1 MTNDAARISSAG
13 STLSHTRRRQR
24 CDVDAPREYSSDD
37 ITRRSATTTSL
48 SASREF
54 LTQPF
59 KDDVLLDATRS
70 AIERSRAALRQ
81 NSQTADGRVKQRI
94 GQAAYPDS
102 FTLIDLR
109 PIRPL
114 VFGARH
120 KALDADL
127 VRVIHGFD
135 SLLVLSGSNPSQHL

>member
-1 MTNDAARISSAG
+1 VCSAAIRLGHRQSACPV
-13 STLSHTRRRQR
+13 R
-24 CDVDAPREYSSDD
+24 
-37 ITRRSATTTSL
+37 
-48 SASREF
+48 F
-54 LTQPF
+54 
-59 KDDVLLDATRS
+59 
-70 AIERSRAALRQ
+70 
-81 NSQTADGRVKQRI
+81 ADGRVKQRI

-135 SLLVLSGSNPSQHL
+135 SLLVLSGSNPSQNL

>member
-1 MTNDAARISSAG
+1 MS
-13 STLSHTRRRQR
+13 
-24 CDVDAPREYSSDD
+24 P
-37 ITRRSATTTSL
+37 
-48 SASREF
+48 
-54 LTQPF
+54 P
-59 KDDVLLDATRS
+59 
-70 AIERSRAALRQ
+70 
-81 NSQTADGRVKQRI
+81 
-94 GQAAYPDS
+94 PDS

-135 SLLVLSGSNPSQHL
+135 SLLVLSGSNPSQNL

>member
-1 MTNDAARISSAG
+1 VRRGAARQR
-13 STLSHTRRRQR
+13 TERLHRR
-24 CDVDAPREYSSDD
+24 A
-37 ITRRSATTTSL
+37 
-48 SASREF
+48 
-54 LTQPF
+54 
-59 KDDVLLDATRS
+59 
-70 AIERSRAALRQ
+70 
-81 NSQTADGRVKQRI
+81 
-94 GQAAYPDS
+94 AAYPDS

-135 SLLVLSGSNPSQHL
+135 SLLVLSGSNPSQNL

>member
-1 MTNDAARISSAG
+1 VLGVQCRDPLGHRQSACPV
-13 STLSHTRRRQR
+13 R
-24 CDVDAPREYSSDD
+24 
-37 ITRRSATTTSL
+37 
-48 SASREF
+48 F
-54 LTQPF
+54 
-59 KDDVLLDATRS
+59 
-70 AIERSRAALRQ
+70 
-81 NSQTADGRVKQRI
+81 ADGRVKQRT
-94 GQAAYPDS
+94 GPGCVSDP

-135 SLLVLSGSNPSQHL
+135 SLLVLSGSNPFTQNL

>member
-1 MTNDAARISSAG
+1 MPGQVR
-13 STLSHTRRRQR
+13 
-24 CDVDAPREYSSDD
+24 
-37 ITRRSATTTSL
+37 
-48 SASREF
+48 
-54 LTQPF
+54 
-59 KDDVLLDATRS
+59 
-70 AIERSRAALRQ
+70 
-81 NSQTADGRVKQRI
+81 DGRVKQRI

-120 KALDADL
+120 KSLDADL

-135 SLLVLSGSNPSQHL
+135 SLLVLSGSNPSQNL

>member
-1 MTNDAARISSAG
+1 VCSAAI
-13 STLSHTRRRQR
+13 
-24 CDVDAPREYSSDD
+24 
-37 ITRRSATTTSL
+37 RSAT
-48 SASREF
+48 ASRR
-54 LTQPF
+54 
-59 KDDVLLDATRS
+59 ARS
-70 AIERSRAALRQ
+70 V
-81 NSQTADGRVKQRI
+81 ADGRVKQRI

-135 SLLVLSGSNPSQHL
+135 SLLVLSGSNPSQNL

>member
-1 MTNDAARISSAG
+1 MCSAAI
-13 STLSHTRRRQR
+13 
-24 CDVDAPREYSSDD
+24 
-37 ITRRSATTTSL
+37 RSAT
-48 SASREF
+48 ASRR
-54 LTQPF
+54 
-59 KDDVLLDATRS
+59 ARS
-70 AIERSRAALRQ
+70 GSR
-81 NSQTADGRVKQRI
+81 DGRVKQRI

-135 SLLVLSGSNPSQHL
+135 SLSVLSGSNPSQNL

>member
-1 MTNDAARISSAG
+1 
-13 STLSHTRRRQR
+13 L
-24 CDVDAPREYSSDD
+24 
-37 ITRRSATTTSL
+37 
-48 SASREF
+48 
-54 LTQPF
+54 
-59 KDDVLLDATRS
+59 
-70 AIERSRAALRQ
+70 
-81 NSQTADGRVKQRI
+81 
-94 GQAAYPDS
+94 

-135 SLLVLSGSNPSQHL
+135 SLLVLSGSNPSQSL

>member
-1 MTNDAARISSAG
+1 VLGVQCRDPLGQRQSACPV
-13 STLSHTRRRQR
+13 R
-24 CDVDAPREYSSDD
+24 
-37 ITRRSATTTSL
+37 
-48 SASREF
+48 F
-54 LTQPF
+54 
-59 KDDVLLDATRS
+59 
-70 AIERSRAALRQ
+70 
-81 NSQTADGRVKQRI
+81 ADGRVKQRI
-94 GQAAYPDS
+94 GQDAYPDS

-135 SLLVLSGSNPSQHL
+135 SLLVLSGSNPSQNL

>member
-1 MTNDAARISSAG
+1 
-13 STLSHTRRRQR
+13 
-24 CDVDAPREYSSDD
+24 
-37 ITRRSATTTSL
+37 
-48 SASREF
+48 
-54 LTQPF
+54 
-59 KDDVLLDATRS
+59 VLLSVLGVQCRDPLGHRQS
-70 AIERSRAALRQ
+70 ACPV
-81 NSQTADGRVKQRI
+81 ADCRLKQRI

-135 SLLVLSGSNPSQHL
+135 SLMVLSGSNPSQNL

>member
-1 MTNDAARISSAG
+1 VPVR
-13 STLSHTRRRQR
+13 
-24 CDVDAPREYSSDD
+24 
-37 ITRRSATTTSL
+37 
-48 SASREF
+48 F
-54 LTQPF
+54 
-59 KDDVLLDATRS
+59 
-70 AIERSRAALRQ
+70 
-81 NSQTADGRVKQRI
+81 ADGRIKQRI

-120 KALDADL
+120 KTLHADL

-135 SLLVLSGSNPSQHL
+135 SLLVLSGSNPSQNL